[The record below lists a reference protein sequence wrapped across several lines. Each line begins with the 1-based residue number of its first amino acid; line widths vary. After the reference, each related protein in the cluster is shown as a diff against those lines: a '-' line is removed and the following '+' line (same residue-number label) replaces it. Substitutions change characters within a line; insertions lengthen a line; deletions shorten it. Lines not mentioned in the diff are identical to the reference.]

1 MVNVLEVH
9 FFILGVYLGIK
20 RVCRSLLFING
31 THLIVKYGGTLLGV
45 ICKDENN
52 CSFHMAFGI
61 VDNKI
66 DAN

>member
-45 ICKDENN
+45 ICKDGNN
-52 CSFHMAFGI
+52 
-61 VDNKI
+61 
-66 DAN
+66 